1 MNNFKIDSFSPE
13 VIKGLNYY
21 VYRLIDPRN
30 GETFYVGKGKGNR
43 VFEHLKN
50 TEKLIKEENEDEFD
64 LKYEKIKKIK
74 NSGLEVL
81 HIIHR
86 HGLDEETALQVEAAL
101 IDAYPSLTNVANG
114 HGSNECGVMN
124 AYEVVK
130 KYQAEIAD
138 IKHKVVMIN
147 INRTMAEAQ
156 RSIYDSV
163 RFAWKM
169 NGEKA
174 KQAEYVLAMEKGII
188 VGVFKPVEWHLA
200 RKQYF
205 PEFTNHTNKRWGF
218 IGEKAEE
225 EIYKMYIDK
234 RLPEQFQRKKGEAN
248 PVRYSY

>member
-43 VFEHLKN
+43 VFEHVKCTVN
-50 TEKLIKEENEDEFD
+50 KEEDENESN
-64 LKYEKIKKIK
+64 LKYKRIREIHK
-74 NSGLEVL
+74 SGLDVI

-86 HGLDEETALQVEAAL
+86 HGLEDEKTAYEIEAAL
-101 IDAYPSLTNVANG
+101 IDAYPSLTNVTNG
-114 HGSNECGVMN
+114 RGSNECGVMHT
-124 AYEVVK
+124 YEVIK

-147 INRTMAEAQ
+147 INRTMTEAQ